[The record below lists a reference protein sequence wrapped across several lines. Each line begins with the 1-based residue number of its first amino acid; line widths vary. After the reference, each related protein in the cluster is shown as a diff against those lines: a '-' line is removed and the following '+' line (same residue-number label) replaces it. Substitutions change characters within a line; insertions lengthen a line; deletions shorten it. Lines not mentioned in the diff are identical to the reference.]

1 MKTLAF
7 LSCLSLLMLI
17 GVPAQAIAKNTK
29 PVVVTR
35 LAPVNGTDVKG
46 VVILRQ
52 LKAGGTDI
60 HVIAKNL
67 DPGTQYVSLYYD
79 NDHCALEPYSPED
92 IIGGPYTANR
102 GGVGLTQ
109 GEADDDLDEIHS
121 VSVRL
126 AKNFDTDAALQ
137 ACAKVG

>member
-7 LSCLSLLMLI
+7 LSCLSLLML
-17 GVPAQAIAKNTK
+17 VAAPAQVIAKNTK

-52 LKAGGTDI
+52 LKGGGTDI
-60 HVIAKNL
+60 RVIARHL

-79 NDHCALEPYSPED
+79 TPDCSEPDPD
-92 IIGGPYTANR
+92 DVIGGPYTANR
-102 GGVGLTQ
+102 GGIGLTQ
-109 GEADDDLDEIHS
+109 GESDDDLDEIDS

-126 AKNFDTDAALQ
+126 AKDFLTPAALQ